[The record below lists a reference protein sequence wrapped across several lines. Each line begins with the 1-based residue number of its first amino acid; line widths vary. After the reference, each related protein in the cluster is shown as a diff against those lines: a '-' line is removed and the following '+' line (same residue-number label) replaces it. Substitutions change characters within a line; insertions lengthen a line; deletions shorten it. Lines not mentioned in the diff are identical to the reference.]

1 MQIRFRVQMVVV
13 GLIAAFLTVAAGGV
27 SAGHGDARA
36 EKDGIL
42 LVAFGTTVPEAE
54 KAIENIDA
62 EVRKAFPETE
72 IRWAYT
78 SNIVRHKLAKEVG
91 KQIDSP
97 ARALARMMDDGFT
110 RVAVQSLHTI
120 PGEEYHGLVRT
131 ARSFAGMPKGMNQV
145 LVGRPLLSTTADME
159 RVVDAVLAN
168 VPAERRK
175 DEAVVLMGHGTHHPG
190 NVYYP
195 GIQYFFAEKD
205 PNVFVGT
212 VEGTP
217 SLDDVATELKARDI
231 KKAYLMPLMSVAGD
245 HARND
250 MAGPEEDSWKSVLT
264 RQGITCV
271 PVLRGTAEYD
281 NIVAVWVDHLR
292 AVMARLN
299 G

>member
-1 MQIRFRVQMVVV
+1 MMLVV
-13 GLIAAFLTVAAGGV
+13 GLVVALVIGAASSVL
-27 SAGHGDARA
+27 AGHGESRA
-36 EKDGIL
+36 DKDGIL

-62 EVRKAFPETE
+62 EVRKAFPGTE

-78 SNIVRHKLAKEVG
+78 SNIVRHKLAAENG
-91 KQIDSP
+91 KHIDSP
-97 ARALARMMDDGFT
+97 AQALARMMDDGFT

-131 ARSFAGMPKGMNQV
+131 AHSFAGMPKGMKRV
-145 LVGRPLLSTTADME
+145 LVGYPLLSTTADME

-168 VPAERRK
+168 VPAERKK

-190 NVYYP
+190 NIYYP
-195 GIQYFFAEKD
+195 GAQYFFAKKD

-217 SLDDVATELKARDI
+217 SLDDVAADLKARGI
-231 KKAYLMPLMSVAGD
+231 KKAYLIPFMSVAGD

-271 PVLRGTAEYD
+271 PVLKGTAEYD
-281 NIVAVWVDHLR
+281 NIVAVWVDHLK
-292 AVMARLN
+292 AAMAHFE
-299 G
+299 

>member
-13 GLIAAFLTVAAGGV
+13 GLIAAFLTVAAGSV

-62 EVRKAFPETE
+62 EVRKSFPGTE

-78 SNIVRHKLAKEVG
+78 SSIVRHRLAKENG
-91 KQIDSP
+91 KHIDSP
-97 ARALARMMDDGFT
+97 ARALAKMMDDGFT

-131 ARSFAGMPKGMNQV
+131 ARSFAGMPKGMKQV
-145 LVGRPLLSTTADME
+145 EVGQPLLATTADME

-168 VPAERRK
+168 IPAERSR

-190 NVYYP
+190 NIYYP
-195 GIQYFFAEKD
+195 GIQYFFSKKD
-205 PNVFVGT
+205 PNV
-212 VEGTP
+212 
-217 SLDDVATELKARDI
+217 
-231 KKAYLMPLMSVAGD
+231 
-245 HARND
+245 
-250 MAGPEEDSWKSVLT
+250 
-264 RQGITCV
+264 
-271 PVLRGTAEYD
+271 
-281 NIVAVWVDHLR
+281 
-292 AVMARLN
+292 
-299 G
+299 